1 MSIIIPSNSDY
12 RKSQS
17 TDWNFS
23 DDVLPNASF
32 LIYLLVAVAL

>member
-12 RKSQS
+12 RKAQDTGWS
-17 TDWNFS
+17 FS

-32 LIYLLVAVAL
+32 LIYLLVAVVL